1 VQALFDLPATKAIGT
16 ATARQALGSLQA
28 GAPDALA
35 QASAAGS
42 QVFTAGAPEAP
53 NPVFSAL
60 ADTGWN
66 AFKNLEPL
74 IDSATL
80 ADANVTLG
88 QDRGVLTLG
97 VTNAITPGFRA
108 AGGDRALLGDGA
120 DALLYSVA
128 SAGGVATIEGFTL
141 GQDTLSLALGGL
153 AVSVLELGGDT
164 LVLFAGHGG
173 AMVLRGVTGAVLGTD
188 IIFG

>member
-1 VQALFDLPATKAIGT
+1 M
-16 ATARQALGSLQA
+16 
-28 GAPDALA
+28 
-35 QASAAGS
+35 
-42 QVFTAGAPEAP
+42 FTAGAPEAP

-60 ADTGWN
+60 ADTGWD
-66 AFKNLEPL
+66 AVKNLEPL

-88 QDRGVLTLG
+88 QDQGVLTLG

-108 AGGDRALLGDGA
+108 AGGDRALLGAGA
-120 DALLYSVA
+120 DALFYSVA
-128 SAGGVATIEGFTL
+128 NDDGVDTIEGFTL

-173 AMVLRGVTGAVLGTD
+173 AVVLPGVTGAALGTD
-188 IIFG
+188 LLFS

>member
-1 VQALFDLPATKAIGT
+1 MQALFDLPATKAIGT

-66 AFKNLEPL
+66 AVKNLEPL

-88 QDRGVLTLG
+88 QDQGVLTLG
-97 VTNAITPGFRA
+97 VTNASTPGFRA
-108 AGGDRALLGDGA
+108 ATAPCWATARMRCSIGWPAPAAWPR
-120 DALLYSVA
+120 SKA
-128 SAGGVATIEGFTL
+128 SPWART
-141 GQDTLSLALGGL
+141 
-153 AVSVLELGGDT
+153 
-164 LVLFAGHGG
+164 
-173 AMVLRGVTGAVLGTD
+173 R
-188 IIFG
+188 